1 MTKKAKIINRLNTLS
16 ATEKETAIA
25 FFSKHHNYENL
36 IDWNN
41 NSLMNKDSEKAF
53 GIARN
58 SHKRGL
64 CFEPVIS
71 VVTWR
76 NQWRKTNK

>member
-1 MTKKAKIINRLNTLS
+1 MTKKARIINRLNTLS

-41 NSLMNKDSEKAF
+41 KSLMNKDSEKAF
-53 GIARN
+53 EIAR
-58 SHKRGL
+58 KPRKQGL
-64 CFEPVIS
+64 CFEPVIT

-76 NQWRKTNK
+76 NQ